1 MVACALPGAFRILTL
16 AQAPAVPINGGCF
29 HFGNPRCSSDRQDH
43 RNQMRPNAPRAAR
56 TGPLFDFRFP
66 KRAGQPTSKIQLKA
80 RRCCLILMWMERR
93 GEPDG
98 DKSGP
103 SRLNA
108 RGDSRNNSARFVCNG
123 ALRFH
128 AAPGTHVRISTRRSV
143 TGVRSL
149 ASIGRSQPGHR
160 TIGGSSTR
168 SCISQAP
175 PSRCLSRQIDFLSAS
190 L

>member
-1 MVACALPGAFRILTL
+1 L
-16 AQAPAVPINGGCF
+16 AVLDVHQIVRN
-29 HFGNPRCSSDRQDH
+29 H
-43 RNQMRPNAPRAAR
+43 RNQMRPSAPRAAR

-128 AAPGTHVRISTRRSV
+128 AAPGTHVANIHKALCNRRAFPCFHRQIT
-143 TGVRSL
+143 TGTPHDRRVIH
-149 ASIGRSQPGHR
+149 SILHIPSPR
-160 TIGGSSTR
+160 
-168 SCISQAP
+168 
-175 PSRCLSRQIDFLSAS
+175 SRCLSRQIDFLSAS